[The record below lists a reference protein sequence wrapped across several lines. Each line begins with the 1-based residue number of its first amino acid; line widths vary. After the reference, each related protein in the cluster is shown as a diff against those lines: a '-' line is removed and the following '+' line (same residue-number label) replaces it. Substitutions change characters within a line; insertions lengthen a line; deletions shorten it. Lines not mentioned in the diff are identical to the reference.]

1 MKIVVTGFKPEGY
14 ICEPFR
20 DGTTLDYLDRKKFK
34 EWLSVK
40 DNEVYFACVED
51 KTWKKW
57 KTKNAKRVELT
68 LDELLKLIEESDWL
82 ILIKGNHAEACIIY
96 DKHTS

>member
-1 MKIVVTGFKPEGY
+1 MKIIVTDFKPEGY

-20 DGTTLDYLDRKKFK
+20 DGTTFDYLDRKRFK
-34 EWLSVK
+34 EWLSLEG
-40 DNEVYFACVED
+40 NEVYFACVEN

-68 LDELLKLIEESDWL
+68 LELIEESDWL

-96 DKHTS
+96 DKCTS

>member
-1 MKIVVTGFKPEGY
+1 MKIVVMDFKLENY

-20 DGTTLDYLDRKKFK
+20 DGTTFKYLDRKRFK
-34 EWLSVK
+34 EWLSTK
-40 DNEVYFACVED
+40 ESEVYFVCVKD

-57 KTKNAKRVELT
+57 KTENAKRVELT

-82 ILIKGNHAEACIIY
+82 ILINGNHAEACMRSN
-96 DKHTS
+96 KHIF